1 MPSAVDLD
9 NLIERQRFNI
19 WPFRQG
25 DDRWL
30 TKRMTS
36 AVCTPVGL
44 IWSTGGRA
52 CILGKAQ
59 LEFNYAWQEM
69 ARNGTHAPVTQS
81 SSLCE
86 ASEILGMGVLRF
98 WKKGKTKS
106 KNPFTSFFIDCLK
119 RSFCSNDTNNNK
131 LLNNLTLI
139 LEENQLLK
147 DCLNGASIFSFVFRS
162 EQKIPSDRNDQQP
175 GSILIELI
183 GFNFIRFSLSTVN
196 EFGNSF
202 HGDYRMELRQQ
213 QADLYVIQKQANT
226 AYRRV
231 FEEVV
236 FYPTMQCALTE
247 KPNRVENRSSLAPSS
262 PLTTFSSVLHG
273 ATSTYMISELKE
285 TEINIFRNRIESSSS
300 SSSSSLS
307 TLDKLLRP
315 FDQMSQ
321 AVRSIDQCLLVE
333 TGPRQKRLLKAIK
346 QH

>member
-1 MPSAVDLD
+1 
-9 NLIERQRFNI
+9 
-19 WPFRQG
+19 
-25 DDRWL
+25 
-30 TKRMTS
+30 
-36 AVCTPVGL
+36 
-44 IWSTGGRA
+44 
-52 CILGKAQ
+52 
-59 LEFNYAWQEM
+59 
-69 ARNGTHAPVTQS
+69 
-81 SSLCE
+81 
-86 ASEILGMGVLRF
+86 MGVLRF

-139 LEENQLLK
+139 LEANQLLK

-162 EQKIPSDRNDQQP
+162 EQKIRNRLIQPTVITPVRIGQIENVIPSDRNDQQP

-183 GFNFIRFSLSTVN
+183 GFNFIRFSLST
-196 EFGNSF
+196 SF

-213 QADLYVIQKQANT
+213 QADLYVMQKQANT

-236 FYPTMQCALTE
+236 FYPTKQCALTE

-285 TEINIFRNRIESSSS
+285 TEINIFRNRIELSSS